1 MEILDFIKEYWVIIA
16 FFLGEIG
23 VGVGVVWG
31 FIQSIRKGMKCT
43 LRNDI
48 LDIYDRCK
56 EKRGI
61 THYQLQSIAYS
72 YDVYKKLKGNSF
84 VDDIVE
90 KVKDFEIVD

>member
-1 MEILDFIKEYWVIIA
+1 MEVINFIKEYWVLIA
-16 FFLGEIG
+16 FCVGELSF
-23 VGVGVVWG
+23 VWA

-56 EKRGI
+56 EKRAI
-61 THYQLQSIAYS
+61 THYQLQSIKYS

-90 KVKDFEIVD
+90 KVNDFEIVD

>member
-1 MEILDFIKEYWVIIA
+1 MEIINFIKEYWAVIM
-16 FFLGEIG
+16 FFLGE
-23 VGVGVVWG
+23 VGVVWA
-31 FIQSIRKGMKCT
+31 FIQSIKKGIKCT

-56 EKRGI
+56 DKEEI
-61 THYQLQSIAYS
+61 THYQLQSIGYS

-90 KVKDFEIVD
+90 KVKDFKIVD

>member
-1 MEILDFIKEYWVIIA
+1 MEIINFIKEYWVLEA
-16 FFLGEIG
+16 FVIGEIG
-23 VGVGVVWG
+23 VVWA
-31 FIQSIRKGMKCT
+31 FIQSIRKGIKCT

-56 EKRGI
+56 DRREI
-61 THYQLQSIAYS
+61 THYQLQSIKYS

-90 KVKDFEIVD
+90 KVNDFKIID